1 MTLPKISVVTPCFNS
16 IATIRDTIESVRRQD
31 YPAIEHIVMDGGS
44 TDGTVELLKS
54 CPSLKFWSGPDEGH
68 YDAMN
73 QGTQRSAGEIVAV
86 LNADDCYT
94 QGTLRAVGEAF
105 ASHPDW
111 DALFGDIRYVD
122 AEGEEIYRRE
132 EACFDYDVLRF
143 GLGYVIHPT
152 VFMRRKVF
160 DALGGYR
167 HKIFKN
173 TCDFDLFCRMGRA
186 GCRVGHLPQI
196 LVDYRIHS
204 LGQTADMRIRENM
217 RKEDAQIQREHG
229 KAAGWLGGIQ
239 RIYAKIRRQTQKLF
253 IRGKIDLVSGN
264 WKSRR
269 HLVTKATFSSNI
281 GLDKI

>member
-1 MTLPKISVVTPCFNS
+1 
-16 IATIRDTIESVRRQD
+16 
-31 YPAIEHIVMDGGS
+31 MDGGS
-44 TDGTVELLKS
+44 TDGTVEVLKS
-54 CPSLKFWSGPDEGH
+54 HPSLQFWSGPDEGH

-94 QGTLRAVGEAF
+94 PGTLRAVGEAF
-105 ASHPDW
+105 ASHPEW

-122 AEGEEIYRRE
+122 AEGREIYRRE

-167 HKIFKN
+167 HKLFKN

-186 GCRVGHLPQI
+186 RYRVGHLPRI

-204 LGQTADMRIRENM
+204 LGQTADIRIRENM